1 MDYTARL
8 KAKYAYLSDDEI
20 ANFINDAKSVILD
33 KMYATNMSIDYTTY
47 TFTSRFD
54 SLIFEI
60 ANELVGL
67 NGVSS
72 FTSYKENGISWAR
85 DKSGVSQSLLE
96 RIPVI
101 CGTVPLTVVTEEEV

>member
-8 KAKYAYLSDDEI
+8 KAKYTYLSDEEVAD
-20 ANFINDAKSVILD
+20 FINDAKSIILD
-33 KMYATNMSIDYTTY
+33 KMYATDMSIDYTNY

-72 FTSYKENGISWAR
+72 FTSYKENGISWSR

-101 CGTVPLTVVTEEEV
+101 CGTIPLPVVTEEEV